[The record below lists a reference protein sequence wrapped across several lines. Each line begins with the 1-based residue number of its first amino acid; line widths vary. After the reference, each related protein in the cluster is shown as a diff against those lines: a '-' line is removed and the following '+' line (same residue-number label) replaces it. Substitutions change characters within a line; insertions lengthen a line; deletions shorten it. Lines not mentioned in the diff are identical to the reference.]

1 MWRLSELVHLSM
13 HAAFDPPHHAASHSH
28 VCGAV
33 MKELVL
39 PVVVSGQSTVIAAET
54 GSGKTLAYLVPIA
67 SLLIRQ
73 KERLADDPT

>member
-1 MWRLSELVHLSM
+1 MWCLSELVHLSM
-13 HAAFDPPHHAASHSH
+13 HAAFDPPHHAASH
-28 VCGAV
+28 CGAV